1 MVGYVKKTIAIF
13 LTVLFL
19 MGSAGCSLMQDQPA
33 APKTALCVNE
43 VVSSNKQSLLDPDV
57 GSPDWIELY
66 NPTDRSIDLA
76 GYGLSDNTND
86 FHKFVFSEGSS
97 IPAGGYLI
105 VYCGDNNGINA
116 TTVPCTGFGL
126 SKSGDNLYLTDP
138 YYNLLSNI
146 TVPALVTDVSYAQ
159 KSDGTFGYCAEP
171 TPGAPNDDS
180 KIFSSID
187 NILTEKDYSGLTVSE
202 VMPSA
207 ANGGPWIELYNRSSL
222 PIQLDNYYL
231 SDSPTNL
238 LRFQLPE
245 STIQSGSY
253 AIVYADGV
261 NNGERELET
270 SFKLSKNDTSVYLTS
285 IDGRLVETVTWEKD
299 IPTGLSAVFSDGT
312 ARYTAFPT
320 PGAAN
325 SDRLVE
331 NASGS
336 PMDST
341 DPVRINE
348 VLQKNKYSITD
359 AEGIRWEWVELYNS
373 SGADVSL
380 KNCFLSDSSDDLFKF
395 ALPDVSIGPRSYLVI
410 FLSGK
415 DITDGQEIHASF
427 KLGKSDTFIY
437 LTDLST
443 MRTDS
448 LPLMQDPPDNVS
460 IGRDKDGNPEYY
472 AQPTPWAD
480 NAQGFENADL
490 IGFFNNQGVFISEV
504 STVKKAKTDTPDWIE
519 LFNGSGTD
527 IDLSGW
533 HLTDNADRPDRYTFS
548 EGTVIPA
555 QTYITFDMSDDEPTA
570 KMIPFSLASSGEEIV
585 LSDAQGVVID
595 RLLSG
600 YIRPGYSVGRIESDI
615 FTDRVYFQ
623 KPTKGK
629 ANTSETLSGYA
640 ADPVFSVTSLYH
652 TEPFDVTISC
662 PDSTA
667 EIRYT
672 TDGSA
677 PTKKS
682 KLYSGPISVSRNT
695 VLRAAAY
702 SDARMDSNTVTCTYL
717 FDDAHTVPVVSVSID
732 PDLLRDVNHASKTD
746 KPERVAYVSY
756 YTENGLLG
764 VNFPAG
770 LKAKGQGTVGY
781 VPKSYSLSLRG
792 GYGQGSVTYP
802 FFSDCAVSTF
812 YSLVLR
818 NGGQDIT
825 MARMRDSFCSRIV
838 NGLNLDY
845 ACTRPVALYLNGEYW
860 GLYDLNEELN
870 ADYLVSH
877 FGVKKSD
884 VDFVK
889 RNEWALKGS
898 AKGYL
903 NARSFARNERL
914 KSDSVF
920 EEFAKMVDVDYC
932 TDYIIAQTFIINSD
946 MFNQKFWH
954 TKDETVRWRPVF
966 FDLDFGFQE
975 ASSAKRNLLPAYFSA
990 EGIPSHDGSLTNLD
1004 VFVGLKK
1011 NEAWKTKFIER
1022 YVELLCTKFSEEEL
1036 LKVFDGMVEEMRPE
1050 MERHIARWRSHGMS
1064 VKSVSDW
1071 NEHLDLMRRR
1081 VAARPA
1087 GALENLQKYFHL
1099 SDSYIRD
1106 LVQKYSN

>member
-1 MVGYVKKTIAIF
+1 MTGCFKKTIVF
-13 LTVLFL
+13 LLAALLLAGLF
-19 MGSAGCSLMQDQPA
+19 GCSLISDEPA
-33 APKTALCVNE
+33 QSKSGLCVNE
-43 VVSSNKQSLLDPDV
+43 IVSSNKQSLLDPDV

-66 NPTDRSIDLA
+66 NPTDHAIDLS

-86 FHKFVFSEGSS
+86 FHKYVFPEGSS
-97 IPAGGYLI
+97 IASGAYLV
-105 VYCGDNNGINA
+105 VYCGDNNGIRA
-116 TTVPCTGFGL
+116 TDVPCTGFGL
-126 SKSGDNLYLTDP
+126 SKSGDNLYLTDL

-146 TVPALVTDVSYAQ
+146 PVPALVTDVSYAR
-159 KSDGTFGYCAEP
+159 KSDWTFGYCAEP
-171 TPGAPNDDS
+171 TPGARNDDT

-187 NILTEKDYSGLTVSE
+187 DILTEKDYSGLSISE
-202 VMPSA
+202 VMPSSA
-207 ANGGPWIELYNRSSL
+207 FGGPWIELHNRSTL

-231 SDSPTNL
+231 SDSSTNL
-238 LRFQLPE
+238 MRFQLPE
-245 STIQSGSY
+245 STIQPGSY
-253 AIVYADGV
+253 AVVYADGV
-261 NNGERELET
+261 KNGERELET
-270 SFKLSKNDTSVYLTS
+270 GFKLSKNDTSVYLTS
-285 IDGRLVETVTWEKD
+285 IDGQLIETVTWEKD
-299 IPTGLSAVFSDGT
+299 IPTGLSAVFQDGT

-320 PGAAN
+320 PGADN

-331 NASGS
+331 SASGS
-336 PMDST
+336 PMDDS
-341 DPVRINE
+341 DPVRIHE

-359 AEGIRWEWVELYNS
+359 AEGIRCEWVELYNS

-380 KNCFLSDSSDDLFKF
+380 NNYFLSDNQNDLFKY
-395 ALPDVSIGPRSYLVI
+395 ALPAVTMKPHSYLVI

-415 DITDGQEIHASF
+415 DTADGNEIHASF
-427 KLGKSDTFIY
+427 KLGKSDSGLY
-437 LTDLST
+437 LIDLST

-448 LPLMQDPPDNVS
+448 IQLIEDPPDNVS
-460 IGRDKDGNPEYY
+460 IGRDKDGNLEYY
-472 AQPTPWAD
+472 AQPTPWSD
-480 NAQGFENADL
+480 NAAGFENADL

-504 STVKKAKTDTPDWIE
+504 STAKKARTNTFDWIE
-519 LFNGSGTD
+519 LFNGGTTD

-533 HLTDNADRPDRYTFS
+533 HLTDDPDRLDRYTFAQ
-548 EGTVIPA
+548 GTVIPA
-555 QTYITFDMSDDEPTA
+555 QTYLTFDMSSDEPKA
-570 KMIPFSLASSGEEIV
+570 DLIPFSLASSGEEIL
-585 LSDAQGVVID
+585 LSDAQGVIVD
-595 RLLSG
+595 RLMSG

-615 FTDRVYFQ
+615 FTDRIYFQ
-623 KPTKGK
+623 KPTRGK
-629 ANTSETLSGYA
+629 PNSTDTVPGYA

-652 TEPFDVTISC
+652 EEPFELVLIC
-662 PDSTA
+662 PDLTSD
-667 EIRYT
+667 IRYT

-677 PTKKS
+677 PTKRS
-682 KLYSGPISVSRNT
+682 KLYSEPIT
-695 VLRAAAY
+695 VQDNMVIRAAAFA
-702 SDARMDSNTVTCTYL
+702 DGKMDSNIVTSTYL
-717 FDDAHTVPVVSVSID
+717 FDGAHTVPIVCVSID
-732 PDLLRDVNHASKTD
+732 PDLLRDVNHASKAD

-756 YTENGLLG
+756 YTEDGLLG

-792 GYGQGSVTYP
+792 GYGQSSVTYP
-802 FFSDCAVSTF
+802 FFEDCAVSTF

-825 MARMRDSFCSRIV
+825 MARLRDSFCSRIV

-870 ADYLVSH
+870 ADFLVSH
-877 FGVKKSD
+877 YGVKKSD

-889 RNEWALKGS
+889 RNEWAVKGS

-914 KSDSVF
+914 KDDSVF
-920 EEFAKMVDVDYC
+920 EEFATMVDVDYC

-946 MFNQKFWH
+946 MFNQKYWH
-954 TKDETVRWRPVF
+954 TKDGTVRWRPIF

-975 ASSAKRNLLPAYFSA
+975 ASSAKRSLLAAYFSV
-990 EGIPSHDGSLTNLD
+990 EGVPSHDGSLTNMD

-1011 NEAWKTKFIER
+1011 NEAWKTRFIER
-1022 YVELLCTKFSEEEL
+1022 YVELICTKFSQKEL
-1036 LKVFDGMVEEMRPE
+1036 LRVFDEMVEEMRPE

-1071 NEHLDLMRRR
+1071 NEHLELMRKR
-1081 VAARPA
+1081 VAARPE
-1087 GALENLQKYFHL
+1087 GALENLQKYFRL

-1106 LVQKYSN
+1106 LVAKYSE